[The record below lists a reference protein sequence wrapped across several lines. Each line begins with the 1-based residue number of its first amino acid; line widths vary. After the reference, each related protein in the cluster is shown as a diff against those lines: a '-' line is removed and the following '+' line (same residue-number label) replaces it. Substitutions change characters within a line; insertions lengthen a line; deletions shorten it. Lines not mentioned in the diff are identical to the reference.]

1 VVRQAV
7 RLALV
12 FIVVG
17 IYFAA
22 APFGYG
28 AFMLL
33 HTLRTRDENARAR
46 FLQGIMR
53 RAFTLM
59 HDTLRVLGLL
69 DFNPRHI
76 AGELPEG
83 PCVIVANH
91 PTLCDVTGTMAAFA
105 DVTTAVKPQLF
116 RRMFIH
122 PLLADAKLFEGAGGP
137 FDSPAVIEA
146 GVARLKS
153 GFRVLIFP
161 EGTRSPRG
169 MLHRFGRAAF
179 EIACRADVP
188 VVPVAITCEPVWLS
202 KEQGIF
208 SPPPSTPTMR
218 LTALAPVYPRD
229 CQRSSRKLR
238 DVVEARLRG
247 AVISDG
253 TPSQGLANGT
263 NAARL
268 ARASAQETHRPVS
281 HAGGRQAGGH

>member
-12 FIVVG
+12 FMVVS

-33 HTLRTRDENARAR
+33 HAVRTRDPKGRAR

-69 DFNPRHI
+69 DFDPRALKGQI
-76 AGELPEG
+76 PDG
-83 PCVIVANH
+83 PCVLVANH
-91 PTLCDVTGTMAAFA
+91 PTLCDVTSTMAAFS
-105 DVTTAVKPQLF
+105 DVTTAVKPALF
-116 RRMFIH
+116 RRPFFH
-122 PLLADAKLFEGAGGP
+122 PLLSDARLFEGAGGP
-137 FDSPAVIEA
+137 FDSIAVIDA
-146 GVARLKS
+146 GVARIAE

-161 EGTRSPRG
+161 EGTRSPKG
-169 MLHRFGRAAF
+169 QLHRFGRAAF

-188 VVPVAITCEPVWLS
+188 VIPVAITCDPVWLS

-208 SPPPSTPTMR
+208 APPDGKPTLR
-218 LTALAPVYPRD
+218 LTPLEPVFPRD

-238 DVVEARLRG
+238 DVVEARLR
-247 AVISDG
+247 AVVTVVG
-253 TPSQGLANGT
+253 TPPQGLANGT
-263 NAARL
+263 NAART
-268 ARASAQETHRPVS
+268 ARASAQETHRPVP